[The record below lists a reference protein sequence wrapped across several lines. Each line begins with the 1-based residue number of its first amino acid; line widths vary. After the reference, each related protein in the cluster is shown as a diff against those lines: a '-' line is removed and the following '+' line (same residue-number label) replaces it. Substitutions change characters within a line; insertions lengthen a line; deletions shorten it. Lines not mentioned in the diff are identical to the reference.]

1 MPAAKVT
8 ILISIQNGAATLD
21 RCFESIA
28 KQSSQA
34 FDVVCI
40 DDMSTDKT
48 PDLLRAWQKKFG
60 SRLRVI
66 RNTHNL
72 RLMESLTKSLNKG
85 LAMITSP
92 YTARIDVDDWWDP
105 TKLSKQL
112 AFMEKHPD
120 YGVIGCNYVNVGPKD
135 EKKIVLPETDY
146 ELKRTIM
153 TKNPFAHSAV
163 LFRTELIKKMGG
175 YDETV
180 RYGQDYELW
189 LRCLPHT
196 KFHNLQEFLCYR
208 TVGRGISV
216 DKQRE
221 QMLVAIRVRA
231 KYIKKYRL
239 PLTSY
244 FGLIEPF
251 LLVVTPSP
259 LKVLKRK
266 LFG

>member
-1 MPAAKVT
+1 MKSVEVSV
-8 ILISIQNGAATLD
+8 LISVHNGGPALN
-21 RCFESIA
+21 RCFESVA
-28 KQSSQA
+28 VQSFRSWA
-34 FDVVCI
+34 VVCI
-40 DDMSTDKT
+40 DDASTDDTLTILK
-48 PDLLRAWQKKFG
+48 RWRNRFG
-60 SRLRVI
+60 DRLTII
-66 RNTHNL
+66 RNRQNL
-72 RLMESLTKSLNKG
+72 GLTKSLNKG
-85 LAMITSP
+85 LRGVETP
-92 YTARIDVDDWWDP
+92 YTARIDADDWWHRE
-105 TKLSKQL
+105 KLIKQVSFL
-112 AFMEKHPD
+112 KAHPE
-120 YGVIGCNYVNVGPKD
+120 YGVVGCNYVNAGPKG
-135 EKKIVLPETDY
+135 EKKIVMPETDD

-163 LFRTELIKKMGG
+163 LFHTELIKKMGG

-189 LRCLPHT
+189 LRLFPHT

-208 TVGRGISV
+208 TVGRGLSV

-244 FGLIEPF
+244 LGLIEPF
-251 LLVVTPSP
+251 LLVVTPNP